1 MHKKT
6 SSRWGAI
13 TALLVGLAFPV
24 ALIVFQGAVAIG
36 QYQEPVPLKPPFV
49 FHEADPAIG
58 ASSFTPLPPTASRL
72 LTETFG
78 VGFDV
83 SFGVVGTTTKW
94 YIFTD
99 TNSVNFYWNRVS
111 PSVSGAYVDT
121 AWVACGTCDGTPGTS
136 LDPDTDD
143 YPANMGTWMI
153 YGPVN
158 LGDYYDAELT
168 FNYRLDADPAVDG
181 SGSGDLFAFGVSDD
195 GTHFTGELHSGS
207 SSFTEWMTPTFK
219 LTDYAGKSSVYLGF
233 YFHSNGDANTGKGV
247 LIDNVSLRAAP
258 YSRSYLPHVARN
270 FAVATPTPT
279 VTPTP
284 TPAPYL
290 YNYTWSVG
298 GENDPDFVAWGQSYT
313 KVEGGTTTYEQGLTG
328 GNPGAGMYLYN
339 TRLFLVTMAGPNVSV
354 SGNYEI
360 SAQFNVYKSKDNA
373 RYGIIF
379 GADTNAFSR
388 SGSEPRFN
396 ANANYYAFALQFPS
410 PPNGNRPAD
419 FQLELCNTG
428 DGTNCN
434 KLVDRTPIPSG
445 ANADGVWDT
454 LKVRRQGNQI
464 TIFVN
469 NVQLATVSDGTL
481 TGTREFGVYIRS
493 ANVNGTG
500 TPLEVDWDN
509 YTVTQLP

>member
-1 MHKKT
+1 MQTKT
-6 SSRWGAI
+6 SSRWRVVV
-13 TALLVGLAFPV
+13 TTLVSLAFLV
-24 ALIVFQGAVAIG
+24 ALIV
-36 QYQEPVPLKPPFV
+36 YQSTAAQEQPPPVTPLNPPFEFQV
-49 FHEADPAIG
+49 DHQAFIASGFPAV
-58 ASSFTPLPPTASRL
+58 PPSATRL

-78 VGFDV
+78 S
-83 SFGVVGTTTKW
+83 SFNPSLGVTGTTTMW
-94 YIFTD
+94 RIFTD
-99 TNSVNFYWNRVS
+99 TGSVANYWARVIPLLS
-111 PSVSGAYVDT
+111 TTYADT
-121 AWVACGTCDGTPGTS
+121 AWAPCGPCDGSG
-136 LDPDTDD
+136 LNPDSDD
-143 YPANMGTWMI
+143 YPADMGTWLI
-153 YGPVN
+153 YGPVD
-158 LGDYYDAELT
+158 LKDYYGAEVRFHYL
-168 FNYRLDADPAVDG
+168 LDANPAMDG
-181 SGSGDLFAFGVSDD
+181 SGSNDYFGVGFSDD
-195 GTHFTGELHSGS
+195 GTRFSGFQLTGD
-207 SSFTEWMTPTFK
+207 
-219 LTDYAGKSSVYLGF
+219 LTSIGWQTGTLSINVAGLANKSSVYVGF
-233 YFHSNGDANTGKGV
+233 YFTSNNDANTGRGV
-247 LIDNVSLRAAP
+247 FIDNVSLRAAP
-258 YSRSYLPHVARN
+258 YILSYLPQVARN
-270 FAVATPTPT
+270 FAVA
-279 VTPTP
+279 TPTP

-298 GENDPDFVAWGQSYT
+298 GENDPDFVAWGQSYS
-313 KVEGGTTTYEQGLTG
+313 KVEGSTTIYQQGITG
-328 GNPGAGMYLYN
+328 GNPGSGMYLYN
-339 TRLFLVTMAGPNVSV
+339 TQTFLVTMAGPNVTV

-379 GADTNAFSR
+379 GAATNAFSR

-396 ANANYYAFALQFPS
+396 ANANYYAFALQFPG

-434 KLVDRTPIPSG
+434 KLVDRTPIPSS

-481 TGTREFGVYIRS
+481 TGAREFGAYIRS

-500 TPLEVDWDN
+500 SPLEVDWDN